1 MEEFYGWNDLILADR
16 DLVESG
22 ADEIL
27 EYAKVSFS
35 YFNGYLKSF
44 LFYVY
49 ITDSNPDFWPN
60 WESRNLVLN
69 LKAKP
74 CVEIQ

>member
-44 LFYVY
+44 LFYV
-49 ITDSNPDFWPN
+49 
-60 WESRNLVLN
+60 
-69 LKAKP
+69 
-74 CVEIQ
+74 